1 MINSTDEEIVKPD
14 TPPELYSC
22 PDKQSR
28 SLREYDEELHNL
40 RKENFNLKLRIF
52 FLEGKPQGTNICPS
66 TGPKTNHEQFSNQNL
81 KVENKELR
89 KELQEKQNL
98 LHEAAHAIEVLENSL
113 KRQQELNNITITEL
127 ADEIKYIEVTYKL
140 LRIFVGCV
148 S

>member
-81 KVENKELR
+81 K
-89 KELQEKQNL
+89 
-98 LHEAAHAIEVLENSL
+98 HEAAHAIEVLENSL